1 MTITTCSA
9 PGKIYFFGEHAV
21 VYGEKAIACAVDLRT
36 RVSVLLSGE
45 HTISSSLGTTGLDT
59 VRHPYVTQC
68 IREMEQYIN
77 GCVRIEITSDLP
89 VGSGLGSSA
98 AVTIATLYAL
108 SVQFDTGHTLDEIAA
123 IGHAIEGKVQGA
135 ASPTDT
141 FVSTMGGVVTI
152 PGRKKLSLPR
162 CPIVIGYTGSF
173 SSTRKLV
180 ANVMSLKED
189 YPIAID
195 QIINTIGSL
204 SDYGEVLIEDRDY
217 AALGGL
223 MDINHGLLDALGVG
237 SRELSNL
244 VWAARGAGAW
254 GAKTTG
260 AGGGGCM
267 VAITDHPNEVA
278 DAISSAGGGAIITS
292 PTHEGVKVE

>member
-108 SVQFDTGHTLDEIAA
+108 SIQFDTGHTLDEIAA

-223 MDINHGLLDALGVG
+223 MDINQGLLDALGVG

>member
-21 VYGEKAIACAVDLRT
+21 VYGEKAIACAVDLQT
-36 RVSVLLSGE
+36 RVSVQPSGE
-45 HTISSSLGTTGLDT
+45 HNISSSLGTTGLDT

-98 AVTIATLYAL
+98 AVTIATLRAL
-108 SVQFDTGHTLDEIAA
+108 SIQFDTGHTLDEIAA
-123 IGHAIEGKVQGA
+123 IGHAIESKVQGA

-152 PGRKKLSLPR
+152 PGRKKLSLPG
-162 CPIVIGYTGSF
+162 CHIVIGYTGSF
-173 SSTRKLV
+173 SSTRELV
-180 ANVMSLKED
+180 AFVRSLKEN
-189 YPIAID
+189 YPVAID
-195 QIINTIGSL
+195 QIISTIGSL
-204 SDYGEVLIEDRDY
+204 SGYGEVLIEDSDY
-217 AALGGL
+217 IALGGL

-237 SRELSNL
+237 SKELSNL
-244 VWAARGAGAW
+244 VWAARVAGAW

-267 VAITDHPNEVA
+267 VAITDNPEKVA
-278 DAISSAGGGAIITS
+278 DAIRYAGGEAIITS
-292 PTHEGVKVE
+292 PAYEGVRVE

>member
-36 RVSVLLSGE
+36 RVSVQPSGV
-45 HTISSSLGTTGLDT
+45 HVISSILGTTGLDT
-59 VRHPYVTQC
+59 VKHPYVTQC
-68 IREMEQYIN
+68 IREMEQYIT
-77 GCVRIEITSDLP
+77 CCIKVDITSDLP

-98 AVTIATLYAL
+98 AVTIATLSAL
-108 SVQFDTGHTLDEIAA
+108 SIQFDTGHTLEEIAA
-123 IGHAIEGKVQGA
+123 IGHVIEVNVQGA

-141 FVSTMGGVVTI
+141 FVSTMGGLVKI
-152 PGRKKLSLPR
+152 PARQKLSLPE

-173 SSTRKLV
+173 SSTRELV
-180 ANVMSLKED
+180 ANVRSLKED
-189 YPIAID
+189 YPLAID
-195 QIINTIGSL
+195 PIISAIGHL
-204 SDYGEVLIEDRDY
+204 SGYGEVLIEARDY

-223 MDINHGLLDALGVG
+223 MDFNHGLLDALGVG
-237 SRELSNL
+237 SPELSNL
-244 VWAARGAGAW
+244 VWAARRAGAW

-267 VAITDHPNEVA
+267 VAITDNPEKVA
-278 DAISSAGGGAIITS
+278 DAIRSAGGEAIITC
-292 PTHEGVKVE
+292 PAHKGVMVE